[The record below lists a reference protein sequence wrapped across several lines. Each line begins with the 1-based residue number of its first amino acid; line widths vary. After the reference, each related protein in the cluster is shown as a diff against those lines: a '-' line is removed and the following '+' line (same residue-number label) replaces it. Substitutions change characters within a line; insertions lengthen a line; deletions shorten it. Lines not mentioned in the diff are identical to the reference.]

1 MALLP
6 HRRRGEER
14 GRQKRLDFLGVQR
27 KKGGAGQEINC
38 ALVRCHPGW
47 SALAATLAAKAMK
60 NICQCG

>member
-14 GRQKRLDFLGVQR
+14 GRQKRLDFWRGCKGKREVRGR
-27 KKGGAGQEINC
+27 KST
-38 ALVRCHPGW
+38 VPWCHPGW
-47 SALAATLAAKAMK
+47 STLAATLAAKAVK